1 MKPYKKASESVLF
14 YGGVTTRCGTRN
26 LFRFAS
32 SAANF
37 DRCRIRPLAS
47 SAPGGASG
55 RIRLEPPL
63 RCRFRKTDDASKRK
77 NSLSAVFPFVY
88 VRRKSTTGICWCRI
102 FTSYIASTVSN
113 IHLIPIGIVP

>member
-63 RCRFRKTDDASKRK
+63 RCHFNQLGDASKEK
-77 NSLSAVFPFVY
+77 
-88 VRRKSTTGICWCRI
+88 T
-102 FTSYIASTVSN
+102 ASRLFFLWDV
-113 IHLIPIGIVP
+113 